1 MTEWAGYAGKSLA
14 VPARASCPRVLP
26 ARPARAVVFVRAVM
40 WEGVVVLAVRE
51 DRGRS
56 GDSNHIVEGSRRF
69 EQHQFFIDV
78 VGSSLFFPA
87 GSRTISGIFRMTRT
101 GNRDL
106 VRTGLVGPVR

>member
-26 ARPARAVVFVRAVM
+26 ARPARAVVFVRVVM

-56 GDSNHIVEGSRRF
+56 GDGNHFDEGSRWLKHNARNLRGLAGC
-69 EQHQFFIDV
+69 DV
-78 VGSSLFFPA
+78 GCLAWWVGVWVVCA
-87 GSRTISGIFRMTRT
+87 GVVM
-101 GNRDL
+101 
-106 VRTGLVGPVR
+106 VVV